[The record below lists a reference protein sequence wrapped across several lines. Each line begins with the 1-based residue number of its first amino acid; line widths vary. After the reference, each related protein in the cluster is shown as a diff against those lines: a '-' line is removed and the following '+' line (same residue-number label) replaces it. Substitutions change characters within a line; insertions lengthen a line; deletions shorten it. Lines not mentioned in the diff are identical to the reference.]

1 VFLWVIAW
9 LLSTDAPV
17 FRGWLYDYQVLI
29 YSLLA
34 VSFLSFGTAM
44 SAVDQEVDHE
54 YREILKSLFVQGA
67 VNSDFIYR
75 DAEGFDQIFA
85 RIRKAITENTDI
97 NLYNQFYVWDFDEL
111 LTECLK
117 DLRSDVDL
125 NIRSESNREAP
136 KESQ

>member
-1 VFLWVIAW
+1 
-9 LLSTDAPV
+9 
-17 FRGWLYDYQVLI
+17 
-29 YSLLA
+29 
-34 VSFLSFGTAM
+34 M